1 MYADLEEHRDDLQD
15 VCLRFG
21 VRRLE
26 AFGSATGDD
35 FDPQRSDLDFLVEFH
50 PCEPRAHYENYFGLL
65 EALGRLFERQVDLV
79 EPQTIRSP
87 VVRRRADESRILLYA
102 A

>member
-1 MYADLEEHRDDLQD
+1 MNLILQQHRGELGDL
-15 VCLRFG
+15 CLRFG

-26 AFGSATGDD
+26 AFGSATRGD
-35 FDPQRSDLDFLVEFH
+35 FDQQRSDLDFLVEFH

-65 EALGRLFERQVDLV
+65 EALVDLFGRPV
-79 EPQTIRSP
+79 DLIEPQTIRNP
-87 VVRRRADESRILLYA
+87 IVRRRAEESRMLLYA

>member
-1 MYADLEEHRDDLQD
+1 MDVNLQQRRGDLEDL
-15 VCLRFG
+15 CRRFG

-26 AFGSATGDD
+26 AFGSATGAE
-35 FDPQRSDLDFLVEFH
+35 FDPRRSDLDFLVEFH

-65 EALGRLFERQVDLV
+65 EALGRLFERPIDLI
-79 EPQTIRSP
+79 EPQTIRNP
-87 VVRRRADESRILLYA
+87 IVRRRADESRMLLYA